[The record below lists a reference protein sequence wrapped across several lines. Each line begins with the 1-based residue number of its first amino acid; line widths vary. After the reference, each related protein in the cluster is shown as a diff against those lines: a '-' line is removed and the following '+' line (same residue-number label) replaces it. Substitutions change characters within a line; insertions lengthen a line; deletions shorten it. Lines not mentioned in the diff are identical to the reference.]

1 MNLIF
6 PTQLSFPLYPVRPAE
21 EDEMSSSSFFQALA
35 EFFQHLVRQHTST
48 RRYFQAAEFYFDS
61 NNSESNARTSSA
73 DVSQEAISFVIN
85 NITTQTKGEY
95 VWDASQNRWVLKLT
109 PI

>member
-6 PTQLSFPLYPVRPAE
+6 PTQLSFPLYPVRPTE
-21 EDEMSSSSFFQALA
+21 EDETSNTTFFQALS
-35 EFFQHLVRQHTST
+35 EFFRHLLQQHTST
-48 RRYFQAAEFYFDS
+48 RRYFQAAEFHFNSS
-61 NNSESNARTSSA
+61 NQEDQVRTSSA
-73 DVSQEAISFVIN
+73 DVTQEAISHVIQ
-85 NITTQTKGEY
+85 NITQPVKGEY